1 MITLENFDKEIM
13 PNKWFRHYDILITRA
28 QNRKP
33 PSEYCELH
41 HIIPKCLGGENTKEN
56 LVLLTA
62 REHYIAHLLL
72 SKIFPN
78 HLGIITAILVM
89 SSRLS
94 EFSNSKNRTFS
105 ILRKQ
110 NIEIRKTL
118 NKENCEWLAEVGRKN
133 SQHLK
138 GRTKET
144 HEYLKIISNRYKG
157 LSKETHEPFRK
168 SSETQRGRT
177 KETHEYLKING
188 ERRKG
193 LTKENTPFLQ
203 QISEKNNILPIEK
216 RIEIQIKRKNGVSAM
231 EIYRQL
237 LSDGIDI
244 SYTSVVR
251 ISKKSE
257 YKIIL

>member
-144 HEYLKIISNRYKG
+144 HEYLKI
-157 LSKETHEPFRK
+157 
-168 SSETQRGRT
+168 
-177 KETHEYLKING
+177 NG

-216 RIEIQIKRKNGVSAM
+216 RIEIQMKRKNGVSAM